1 MEIRAGQVAVVTGA
15 ASGIGLALAQAFA
28 ERGLNVVLA
37 DVRPDALER
46 AGADLAPTGA
56 TTLAVKTDVRD
67 AASVDE
73 LARTTVERFG
83 RVDIVCNNAG
93 VVGPFAPMWEQELDT
108 WHWILDV
115 ALMGVVHGIRSFVP
129 RLIASG
135 SGHVV
140 NTASVGGLVP
150 LPRLAP
156 YNAAKHAVVGLS
168 ETLLAELR
176 QAGADVG
183 VTVVCPGLVDTG
195 LAESSEQIR
204 PAAVPSRS
212 TDGQPPQLAGAQGGV
227 ELIQPADVASATLA
241 AIEANQLHLVVPI
254 GAAAGPISRVEALLA
269 DLRP

>member
-1 MEIRAGQVAVVTGA
+1 MEIRSGQVAVVTGA
-15 ASGIGLALAQAFA
+15 ASGIGFALSEAFS
-28 ERGLNVVLA
+28 ERGLSVVLA
-37 DVRPDALER
+37 DLRPQALE
-46 AGADLAPTGA
+46 GAAAALGSREAPVFT
-56 TTLAVKTDVRD
+56 VETDVRD
-67 AASVDE
+67 PEAVDE
-73 LARTTVERFG
+73 LARVTIERFG

-93 VVGPFAPMWEQELDT
+93 VVGPFAPMWEQELAT
-108 WHWILDV
+108 WRWILDV

-129 RLIASG
+129 HLLANG

-150 LPRLAP
+150 LPMLAP

-195 LAESSEQIR
+195 LAVSSEQIR

-212 TDGQPPQLAGAQGGV
+212 ADGQAPRLAGAPGGV
-227 ELIQPADVASATLA
+227 DVVQPSQVARA
-241 AIEANQLHLVVPI
+241 AIAAVEADQLHLVYPD
-254 GAAAGPISRVEALLA
+254 GAAVGPRMRVEALLA
-269 DLRP
+269 DLHA